1 MKLAGLSYTPRATTP
16 SRMPPTSPARPH
28 QKKKAPKG
36 IERRREATAEPPVP
50 ASRQR
55 HKDNDVT
62 ATSGV
67 RQSPTMASQQRRE
80 AKYVTTTKGVMP
92 SPGTASQQRDDSEDV
107 TTTRDVPTL
116 SSTVSHQRHD
126 DKDVTSGGGMRS
138 SDMALQQ
145 RHEGENVTTTRDV
158 MQSPTMASQQRHE
171 DKVDTTARDVKPS
184 PTIASQQQHEDK
196 YVTSTRDTSRPLVPS
211 QPYPQRELP
220 MPARSTHVKFTIQKN
235 PGPGSEPVVVKSEI
249 VPARQPETLSP
260 QLTGSATPPQGGDTV
275 EDDVDSGKDVGDQ
288 QEPADSPMLDDPESG
303 GVSELVSASTDTA
316 PDDMVTVSRDIAADD
331 DVDVLGTV
339 GGTGDSAHEIDYAS
353 MPDLEPIQSCDDS
366 ASDTESV
373 DIENDGL
380 VRCETSTTN
389 VHSSGPT
396 RLGFDEST
404 PASLNRRRQK
414 TRGGTVSTGV
424 GTLVDSPKAWSGDSD
439 SSSTSGGIAGGRPTG
454 GATETEAEV
463 MPCYPD
469 ESTRRDMLQSLL
481 DKNDPRLVPTL
492 QKFMAPA
499 VDVGDSIVDALL
511 SSALSRLYLDEEDE
525 HGHVGGRVIFEG
537 HDDPGKHDDSE
548 THDDPEKHDD
558 LVGLNDH
565 EELEGV
571 GRHDDHKERDDHERQ
586 DDRVEH
592 DDHEGQDDHEGH
604 HDPAESYGDP
614 EREVDTAINVT
625 YDDNIPEPEVR
636 NECTICGESKDQEWF
651 TDETGPVCVRC
662 HAEKLRASLDET
674 KARLKVSYTPKSP
687 EVSDDS
693 SDSDDDV
700 PGTRTLKQPV
710 GGTMSKLVDEKTDL
724 PGYQQLGTI
733 TVTYDF
739 PAGIIAVGA

>member
-1 MKLAGLSYTPRATTP
+1 
-16 SRMPPTSPARPH
+16 
-28 QKKKAPKG
+28 
-36 IERRREATAEPPVP
+36 
-50 ASRQR
+50 
-55 HKDNDVT
+55 
-62 ATSGV
+62 
-67 RQSPTMASQQRRE
+67 
-80 AKYVTTTKGVMP
+80 
-92 SPGTASQQRDDSEDV
+92 
-107 TTTRDVPTL
+107 
-116 SSTVSHQRHD
+116 
-126 DKDVTSGGGMRS
+126 
-138 SDMALQQ
+138 
-145 RHEGENVTTTRDV
+145 
-158 MQSPTMASQQRHE
+158 
-171 DKVDTTARDVKPS
+171 
-184 PTIASQQQHEDK
+184 
-196 YVTSTRDTSRPLVPS
+196 
-211 QPYPQRELP
+211 
-220 MPARSTHVKFTIQKN
+220 
-235 PGPGSEPVVVKSEI
+235 
-249 VPARQPETLSP
+249 
-260 QLTGSATPPQGGDTV
+260 
-275 EDDVDSGKDVGDQ
+275 
-288 QEPADSPMLDDPESG
+288 
-303 GVSELVSASTDTA
+303 
-316 PDDMVTVSRDIAADD
+316 
-331 DVDVLGTV
+331 
-339 GGTGDSAHEIDYAS
+339 
-353 MPDLEPIQSCDDS
+353 
-366 ASDTESV
+366 
-373 DIENDGL
+373 
-380 VRCETSTTN
+380 
-389 VHSSGPT
+389 
-396 RLGFDEST
+396 
-404 PASLNRRRQK
+404 
-414 TRGGTVSTGV
+414 
-424 GTLVDSPKAWSGDSD
+424 
-439 SSSTSGGIAGGRPTG
+439 
-454 GATETEAEV
+454 

-565 EELEGV
+565 EELEDV

-592 DDHEGQDDHEGH
+592 DGHEGHDARVEYDDHEGQDDHEGH

-636 NECTICGESKDQEWF
+636 NECTTCGESKSQKWF
-651 TDETGPVCVRC
+651 TDETGPVCVTC

-674 KARLKVSYTPKSP
+674 KARLNVSYTPKSP